1 MVIRPLA
8 LTSLS
13 QENLNWQLT
22 IINELH
28 EVISRFHVRLGRN
41 DFCVF
46 VLRVHFSM
54 RLIIGSMNILT
65 KEIIMKSICLKR
77 FDVSKPGSFISNYSH
92 MINSVKLTSRKA
104 LISTTAR
111 LVRALKEAEYQL
123 FLVSKEMP
131 SSVMDWLKKRRI
143 IRILRE
149 GVRRKQQN
157 LYEWVRKSI
166 SFYSA
171 KEIV

>member
-1 MVIRPLA
+1 
-8 LTSLS
+8 
-13 QENLNWQLT
+13 
-22 IINELH
+22 
-28 EVISRFHVRLGRN
+28 
-41 DFCVF
+41 
-46 VLRVHFSM
+46 
-54 RLIIGSMNILT
+54 
-65 KEIIMKSICLKR
+65 MKSICLKR
-77 FDVSKPGSFISNYSH
+77 FDVSKPGSFISNYSL
-92 MINSVKLTSRKA
+92 MIHSVKLTSRKA
-104 LISTTAR
+104 LVSTTAR

-123 FLVSKEMP
+123 FLVSEEKP

-149 GVRRKQQN
+149 GVKRKQQN